1 MWQKLQQNCQKLSE
15 YKKTTVPNWQEL
27 AVFKTHWNFYL
38 AFVTSNHFTLNS
50 TIMLR
55 YHGSIAEYFN
65 FSRMQNFSYFILPF
79 TFFILLKFFHSP
91 KMKQNITQF
100 KSMDK
105 CQNLLTSTSKQI
117 RIKRN
122 SRKKNLKCHRVLKSL
137 SPS

>member
-1 MWQKLQQNCQKLSE
+1 MAKIAKNRQNTKNDSSKLARNCSFL
-15 YKKTTVPNWQEL
+15 N
-27 AVFKTHWNFYL
+27 
-38 AFVTSNHFTLNS
+38 TLIFLFS
-50 TIMLR
+50 FCHIKSFHTIMLR

-65 FSRMQNFSYFILPF
+65 FSRMQNFSYFILSF